1 MRRRSLRLRLARN
14 FAGFGALLSLA
25 LLVVLYFSV
34 HDLGQHLMY
43 ETLLAEMQD
52 YQSRL
57 AHDPNAML
65 PSTLTLS
72 GYVVGGRLNSA
83 APPPLARLPPGRQAL
98 ELNGT
103 PYLALVGDY
112 AGQRLVFLYNR
123 SLQQEREH
131 HFLYSLLAGMA
142 IMTVLSAIGG
152 YWLASR
158 VVAPVTD
165 LATRVAA
172 MEPPGSSAP
181 PPAASHDEIDEL
193 AHTLDRCF
201 TRIRECAERERSFTA
216 DVSHELR
223 TPLAIIRGAV
233 EVLEGDANLNS
244 GQRQRL
250 ARIERA
256 SHDMADLTN
265 ALLHLARGENQSSAE
280 PPPCSI
286 AEVARESVE
295 KHQTLYRDA
304 PIDITLALD
313 EDIQLPV
320 DKTLASV
327 VVDNLI
333 DNAIRHSHSGR
344 IDVRLADRFLA
355 VSDCGKG
362 IAQAELD
369 RVFLRHYRGSASN
382 GAGIGLSLV
391 KRICDL
397 SGWRIEI
404 DSQPGQG
411 TTARLLFA

>member
-1 MRRRSLRLRLARN
+1 MRRRSLRLKVTRN
-14 FAGFGALLSLA
+14 FASFGAVLGLA
-25 LLVVLYFSV
+25 LSVGLYFYV
-34 HDLGQHLMY
+34 HDMSQHLMY

-57 AHDPNAML
+57 AYDPNARL

-72 GYVVGGRLNSA
+72 GHIVGGKLNSA
-83 APPPLARLPPGRQAL
+83 APLPLVRLPPGRQAL

-131 HFLYSLLAGMA
+131 HFLYFLLAGMA
-142 IMTVLSAIGG
+142 IMTVLSAIAG
-152 YWLASR
+152 YWLVSR
-158 VVAPVTD
+158 VVAPVTE

-172 MEPPGSSAP
+172 MEPPGPSA
-181 PPAASHDEIDEL
+181 PPAASKDEIDEL
-193 AHTLDRCF
+193 AHTFDRCF

-233 EVLEGDANLNS
+233 EVLESDANLNND
-244 GQRQRL
+244 QRQRL

-256 SHDMADLTN
+256 SHDMTDLTN
-265 ALLHLARGENQSSAE
+265 ALLHLARGESQNNAE
-280 PPPCSI
+280 PPHCSI
-286 AEVARESVE
+286 AEVTRESVE
-295 KHQTLYRDA
+295 KHQILYRDA
-304 PIDITLALD
+304 AIDITLALD
-313 EDIQLPV
+313 EDIQQPV
-320 DKTLASV
+320 ERTLASV

-344 IDVRLADRFLA
+344 IDVRLADRCLA

-369 RVFLRHYRGSASN
+369 RIFLRHYRGSASN

-404 DSQPGQG
+404 DSQPGRG